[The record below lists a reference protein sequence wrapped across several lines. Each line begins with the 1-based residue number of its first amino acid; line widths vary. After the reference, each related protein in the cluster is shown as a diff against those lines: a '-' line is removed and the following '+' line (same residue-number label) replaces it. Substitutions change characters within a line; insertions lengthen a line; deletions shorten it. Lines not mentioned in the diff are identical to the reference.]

1 MPSYPSNFVSGAA
14 RGTTS
19 TNNVTE
25 RFELRIG
32 QQTTVAS
39 AVTLTN
45 VRVAT
50 TAALA
55 GTYNSSGKT
64 FTAGTAGTTTIDGIV
79 LAAGNRILFKNQGGG
94 AGVGATTQ
102 NGVYTVTTAGGVGI
116 TAIYTRATD
125 FDADVEV
132 YQNIRVSATS
142 GTANAGL
149 EFYVTTDEPVVL
161 DTTPIIWAA
170 APTAVEIPSA
180 AGYPTDNTVGVAD
193 ISNNTDTIANFAR
206 ALQIL
211 NAEIT
216 TYNTAFTA
224 LEALAATQEG
234 YNKSWL
240 ANLNSNKIN
249 KLRNAMLM
257 DAFRIKR
264 YSALMNLVS
273 GATPAAGFGTANA
286 PTYTSTQ
293 GSRYPSGWYRGWT
306 V

>member
-39 AVTLTN
+39 AATLTA

-50 TAALA
+50 TAALS
-55 GTYNSSGKT
+55 GTYNASGKT
-64 FTAGTAGTTTIDGIV
+64 FTAGTAGTTTIDGVV
-79 LAAGNRILFKNQGGG
+79 LASGNRILFKNQGAG
-94 AGVGATTQ
+94 AGATTQ
-102 NGVYTVTTAGGVGI
+102 NGIYTVTTAGGVGV

-125 FDADVEV
+125 FDADVEL
-132 YQNIRVSATS
+132 YQNIRVSVTAGS
-142 GTANAGL
+142 ANAGL
-149 EFYVTTDEPVVL
+149 KYYVSTDEPITL
-161 DTTPIIWAA
+161 DTTPIVWTA

-193 ISNNTDTIANFAR
+193 ITNNTDTLGNFAR

-224 LEALAATQEG
+224 LEALANTQEG
-234 YNKSWL
+234 YNKAWL

>member
-39 AVTLTN
+39 ANTLTN

-50 TAALA
+50 TAALS

-79 LAAGNRILFKNQGGG
+79 LASGNRILFKNQGAG
-94 AGVGATTQ
+94 AGATTQ
-102 NGVYTVTTAGGVGI
+102 NGIYTVTTAGGVGI
-116 TAIYTRATD
+116 TAVYTRATD

-132 YQNIRVSATS
+132 YQNVRVSVTA

-149 EFYVTTDEPVVL
+149 EYYVSTDEPVTL
-161 DTTPIIWAA
+161 DTTPIIWTA
-170 APTAVEIPSA
+170 APTTVQIPSA
-180 AGYPTDNTVGVAD
+180 ANYPTDNTVGVAD
-193 ISNNTDTIANFAR
+193 ITNNTDVLGNFQR

-211 NAEIT
+211 NAEIS

-224 LEALAATQEG
+224 LEALTDTQEG

-240 ANLNSNKIN
+240 ANLNSGKIN

-286 PTYTSTQ
+286 PTFTSTK

>member
-39 AVTLTN
+39 AATLTA

-50 TAALA
+50 TAALS

-64 FTAGTAGTTTIDGIV
+64 FTAGTAGTTTIDGVV
-79 LAAGNRILFKNQGGG
+79 LASGNRILFKNQGAG
-94 AGVGATTQ
+94 AGATTQ
-102 NGVYTVTTAGGVGI
+102 NGIYTVTTAGGVGV

-125 FDADVEV
+125 FDADAEL
-132 YQNIRVSATS
+132 YQNIRVSVTAGS
-142 GTANAGL
+142 ANAGL
-149 EFYVTTDEPVVL
+149 KYFVSTDEPIVL
-161 DTTPIIWAA
+161 DTTDIIWSA

-180 AGYPTDNTVGVAD
+180 ANYPTDNTVGVAD
-193 ISNNTDTIANFAR
+193 VSNNTDTLGNFAR

-211 NAEIT
+211 NAEIS

-264 YSALMNLVS
+264 YSTLMNLVS

-286 PTYTSTQ
+286 PTFTSTK

-306 V
+306 A

>member
-25 RFELRIG
+25 RYELRIG

-39 AVTLTN
+39 AATLTA

-50 TAALA
+50 TAALS

-64 FTAGTAGTTTIDGIV
+64 FTAGTAGTTTIDGVV
-79 LAAGNRILFKNQGGG
+79 LASGNRILFKNQGAG
-94 AGVGATTQ
+94 AGATTQ
-102 NGVYTVTTAGGVGI
+102 NGIYTVTTAGGVGV

-125 FDADVEV
+125 FDADVEL
-132 YQNIRVSATS
+132 YQDIRVSVTA

-149 EFYVTTDEPVVL
+149 KYYVSTDEPIVL
-161 DTTPIIWAA
+161 DTTDIVWSA
-170 APTAVEIPSA
+170 APTAVSIPSA
-180 AGYPTDNTVGVAD
+180 ANYPTDNTVGVAD
-193 ISNNTDTIANFAR
+193 ISNNTDTLGNFAR

-211 NAEIT
+211 NAEIS

-224 LEALAATQEG
+224 LQALADTQEG

-286 PTYTSTQ
+286 PTFTSTK

-306 V
+306 A

>member
-79 LAAGNRILFKNQGGG
+79 LASGNRILFKNQG
-94 AGVGATTQ
+94 AGNGTTTQ
-102 NGVYTVTTAGGVGI
+102 NGVYTVTTAGGAGV

-161 DTTPIIWAA
+161 DTTEIIWAA
-170 APTAVEIPSA
+170 APTAVQIPSA

-193 ISNNTDTIANFAR
+193 ISNNTDTLANFAR

-249 KLRNAMLM
+249 KLKHAMLM

-286 PTYTSTQ
+286 PTFTSTK

>member
-39 AVTLTN
+39 AATLTA

-50 TAALA
+50 TAALS

-64 FTAGTAGTTTIDGIV
+64 FTAGTAGTTTIDGVV
-79 LAAGNRILFKNQGGG
+79 LASGNRILFKNQGAG
-94 AGVGATTQ
+94 AGATTQ
-102 NGVYTVTTAGGVGI
+102 NGIYTVTTAGGVGV

-125 FDADVEV
+125 FDADAEL
-132 YQNIRVSATS
+132 YQNIRVSVTAGS
-142 GTANAGL
+142 ANAGL
-149 EFYVTTDEPVVL
+149 KYFVSTDEPIVL
-161 DTTPIIWAA
+161 DTTDIVWSA

-180 AGYPTDNTVGVAD
+180 ANYPTDNTVGVAD
-193 ISNNTDTIANFAR
+193 VSNNTDTLGNFAR

-211 NAEIT
+211 NAEIS

-286 PTYTSTQ
+286 PTFTSTK

-306 V
+306 A

>member
-39 AVTLTN
+39 AATLTA

-50 TAALA
+50 TAALS

-64 FTAGTAGTTTIDGIV
+64 FTAGTAGTTTIDGVV
-79 LAAGNRILFKNQGGG
+79 LASGNRILFKNQGAG
-94 AGVGATTQ
+94 AGATTQ
-102 NGVYTVTTAGGVGI
+102 NGIYTVTTAGGVGV

-125 FDADVEV
+125 FDADAEL
-132 YQNIRVSATS
+132 YQNIRVSVTAGS
-142 GTANAGL
+142 ANAGL
-149 EFYVTTDEPVVL
+149 KYFVSTDEPIVL
-161 DTTPIIWAA
+161 DTTDIIWSA

-180 AGYPTDNTVGVAD
+180 ANYPTDNTVGVAD
-193 ISNNTDTIANFAR
+193 VSNNTDTLGNFAR

-211 NAEIT
+211 NAEIS

-286 PTYTSTQ
+286 PTFTSTK

-306 V
+306 A

>member
-25 RFELRIG
+25 RLELRIG

-39 AVTLTN
+39 AATLTA

-50 TAALA
+50 TAALS

-64 FTAGTAGTTTIDGIV
+64 FTAGTAGTTTIDGVV
-79 LAAGNRILFKNQGGG
+79 LASGNRILFKNQGAG
-94 AGVGATTQ
+94 AGATTQ
-102 NGVYTVTTAGGVGI
+102 NGIYTVTTAGGVGV

-125 FDADVEV
+125 FDADVEL
-132 YQNIRVSATS
+132 YQDIRVSVTA

-149 EFYVTTDEPVVL
+149 KYYVSTDEPIVL
-161 DTTPIIWAA
+161 DTTDIVWSA
-170 APTAVEIPSA
+170 APTAVSIPSA
-180 AGYPTDNTVGVAD
+180 ANYPTDNTVGVAD
-193 ISNNTDTIANFAR
+193 ISNNTDTLGNFAR

-211 NAEIT
+211 NAEIS

-224 LEALAATQEG
+224 LQALADTQEG

-286 PTYTSTQ
+286 PTFTSTK

-306 V
+306 A

>member
-39 AVTLTN
+39 AATLTA

-50 TAALA
+50 TAALS
-55 GTYNSSGKT
+55 GTYSTSGKT
-64 FTAGTAGTTTIDGIV
+64 FTAGTAGTTTIDGVV
-79 LAAGNRILFKNQGGG
+79 LASGNRILFKNQGAG
-94 AGVGATTQ
+94 AGATTQ
-102 NGVYTVTTAGGVGI
+102 NGIYTVTTAGGVGV
-116 TAIYTRATD
+116 TAVYTRATD
-125 FDADVEV
+125 FDADVEL
-132 YQNIRVSATS
+132 YQNIRVSVTA

-149 EFYVTTDEPVVL
+149 KYYVSTDEPITL
-161 DTTPIIWAA
+161 DTTDIIWAA

-180 AGYPTDNTVGVAD
+180 ANYPTDNTAGVAD
-193 ISNNTDTIANFAR
+193 ITNNTDTLGNFAR

-211 NAEIT
+211 NAEIS

-224 LEALAATQEG
+224 LEAAAAAQEG

-286 PTYTSTQ
+286 PTFTSTK